1 MDHSIHLSVDHGA
14 NKHDILTNGKLAC
27 ALANFLEI
35 STAEAMGDLG
45 LQAQQLN
52 GNITGK

>member
-14 NKHDILTNGKLAC
+14 NKHDILTNSKLAC